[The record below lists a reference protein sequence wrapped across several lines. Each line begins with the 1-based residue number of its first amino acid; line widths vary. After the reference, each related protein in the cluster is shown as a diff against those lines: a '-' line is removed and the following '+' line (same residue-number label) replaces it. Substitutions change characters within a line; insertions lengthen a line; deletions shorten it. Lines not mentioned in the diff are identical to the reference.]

1 MGERVCSEGDGQ
13 SDVAGG
19 FVTGDYLKLII
30 TGKAVDNTTT
40 SLDYYLADYTSKKEA
55 DHYCLDTWQWVDL
68 RPLGKVKAVSFRM
81 EGTKQN
87 SYGLTT
93 PTYFCMDDFNG
104 YREVKQGAKQDV
116 DFEETVINLAQ
127 FFTFDDAD
135 ASIDYQIEEPF
146 DDEVA
151 TITLDDG
158 KLLVTGKEAGS
169 SLSLLVSA
177 VQKGKIQFVQI
188 PLTVNKAIGME
199 SNRVRVSTSIYP
211 VPAIDKLN
219 IVTELENYTIEV
231 IAVSGAKVLIQE
243 NNSGDATIVVG
254 GLEKGMYLF
263 EAV

>member
-1 MGERVCSEGDGQ
+1 MGERVCSEGGRTI
-13 SDVAGG
+13 GCCRR
-19 FVTGDYLKLII
+19 FRTGDYLKLII

-127 FFTFDDAD
+127 FL
-135 ASIDYQIEEPF
+135 PLMMPMLLL
-146 DDEVA
+146 
-151 TITLDDG
+151 TIRS
-158 KLLVTGKEAGS
+158 K
-169 SLSLLVSA
+169 
-177 VQKGKIQFVQI
+177 
-188 PLTVNKAIGME
+188 
-199 SNRVRVSTSIYP
+199 NRLMM
-211 VPAIDKLN
+211 K
-219 IVTELENYTIEV
+219 
-231 IAVSGAKVLIQE
+231 
-243 NNSGDATIVVG
+243 
-254 GLEKGMYLF
+254 
-263 EAV
+263 

>member
-1 MGERVCSEGDGQ
+1 
-13 SDVAGG
+13 
-19 FVTGDYLKLII
+19 
-30 TGKAVDNTTT
+30 
-40 SLDYYLADYTSKKEA
+40 
-55 DHYCLDTWQWVDL
+55 
-68 RPLGKVKAVSFRM
+68 M
-81 EGTKQN
+81 E
-87 SYGLTT
+87 
-93 PTYFCMDDFNG
+93 
-104 YREVKQGAKQDV
+104 
-116 DFEETVINLAQ
+116 
-127 FFTFDDAD
+127 
-135 ASIDYQIEEPF
+135 
-146 DDEVA
+146 
-151 TITLDDG
+151 DG

-254 GLEKGMYLF
+254 GLEKGMYLLKLYNAEQTVVKRF
-263 EAV
+263 TVK